1 MPRFESFDNTAD
13 ILVAARKHRM
23 FTAGDKVLVAVSGGP
38 DSVALLH
45 ALRTHS
51 SELGISLH
59 VAHFNHGIRGEQSD
73 IDEGFVRDLAQAFTL
88 PITVG
93 KADVPALQAEL
104 KVGTEEAARIAR
116 LEFLQRTAAEVGAN
130 KIALGHTADDRAES
144 VLLNIIRGCGID
156 GLGSIRPVSG
166 NTVRPLIETT
176 RAQIEAYIAENALPY
191 RVDETNADTTYTRN
205 RVRHELLPLLEHEY
219 NPEIRSA
226 LVRLAEIAT
235 SQGRLIYELAES
247 AAVDCRSGE
256 GLDVRKLLNLPGAL
270 LHQVIRSEIERVKGD
285 LRDVTFEQVQGVVN
299 ALRAGSDF
307 TITLPTGQIDA
318 MRRGDAFRVQ
328 RRENVQG
335 VEPFQLDMQVPG
347 VTDIASVGLRIEAQL
362 ATQPTPTRL
371 KANEA
376 LIDID
381 AVVGKLRVRNICP
394 GDRITPL
401 GMSGHKKLQDI
412 FVDKKISRTQRARA
426 AVIVDDEK
434 ILWVVGVVTSEL
446 GKVLPSSRAALH
458 LTATRDL

>member
-1 MPRFESFDNTAD
+1 MD
-13 ILVAARKHRM
+13 ILTGVRRFNM
-23 FTAGDKVLVAVSGGP
+23 FIAGDTVLVAVSGGP

-45 ALRTHS
+45 ALHTAS

-59 VAHFNHGIRGEQSD
+59 IAHFNHGIRGEQSNS
-73 IDEGFVRDLAQAFTL
+73 DEGFVRDLAQAFTL

-93 KADVPALQAEL
+93 KADVPALRAEL

-116 LEFLQRTAAEVGAN
+116 LEFLRETATKVGAN

-166 NTVRPLIETT
+166 STVRPLIETT

-191 RVDETNADTTYTRN
+191 RIDESNTDTTYTRN
-205 RVRHELLPLLEHEY
+205 RVRHELIPLLEHEY

-226 LVRLAEIAT
+226 LVRLAQIAT
-235 SQGRLIYELAES
+235 SQCQLMDDLATS
-247 AAVDCRSGE
+247 ATSDCRRGD
-256 GLDVRKLLNLPGAL
+256 GLDAHKLVTLADAL

-285 LRDVTFEQVQGVVN
+285 LRDVTFEQVQGVAD

-307 TITLPTGQIDA
+307 TITLPTGQLDA

-328 RRENVQG
+328 RRTEIRS
-335 VEPFQLDMQVPG
+335 VEPFELNLQMPG
-347 VTDIASVGLRIEAQL
+347 VTEIAATGLRIEAQL
-362 ATQPTPTRL
+362 VRHPKPTRL
-371 KANEA
+371 PANEA

-381 AVVGKLRVRNICP
+381 AVVGKLRVRSVSP
-394 GDRITPL
+394 GDRITPFGML
-401 GMSGHKKLQDI
+401 GCKKLQDL
-412 FVDKKISRTQRARA
+412 FVDKKISKAERARA
-426 AVIVDDEK
+426 AVVCDDEK
-434 ILWVVGVVTSEL
+434 ILWVVGVTASEL
-446 GKVLPSSRAALH
+446 GKVTEQTREAIRLWAA
-458 LTATRDL
+458 RDL